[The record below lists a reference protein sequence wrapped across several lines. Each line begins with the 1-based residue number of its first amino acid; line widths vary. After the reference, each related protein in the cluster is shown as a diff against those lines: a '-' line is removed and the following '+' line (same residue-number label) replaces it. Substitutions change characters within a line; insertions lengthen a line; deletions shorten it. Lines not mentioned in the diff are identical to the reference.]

1 MPLIRK
7 TLHTSVVRSAIQTSM
22 EEVFWKKKKKR
33 AFSVDWRLKTI
44 VLSLTVLILSLFT

>member
-22 EEVFWKKKKKR
+22 EEVFWKKKKEH
-33 AFSVDWRLKTI
+33 FQLIGGLK
-44 VLSLTVLILSLFT
+44 LLFYL

>member
-22 EEVFWKKKKKR
+22 EEVFWKKKKR